1 MQDDWEDRIVTDAEL
16 RTGKDRFWAALNLCG
31 VAILFMLAAGM
42 ARADDTGAP
51 VQHGGVAEQAEQQ
64 AR

>member
-1 MQDDWEDRIVTDAEL
+1 MHDDWEDRHQPHS

-42 ARADDTGAP
+42 ARADGTGTDLHHDGIA
-51 VQHGGVAEQAEQQ
+51 QQAEQQ

>member
-42 ARADDTGAP
+42 ARADATGAP
-51 VQHGGVAEQAEQQ
+51 VQHDGVAEQAEQQ